1 MSGVPKGGSSRW
13 PLLVIGGVLLVAL
26 ASAGIIQLL
35 GGGDDHTAASSGRPD
50 PNSLSAD
57 QVLVVAG
64 MPPSTGV
71 VTKDDLD
78 HAIEQQAAQAKLKAV
93 PSTTEAK
100 YAELEKAALG
110 ELTDEIWIR
119 GQADEMGIVVSPA
132 EVAGELAA
140 IKKKNFETDA
150 SYEDFMRTSHFT
162 PEDVEERVV
171 LQLLSTKIQ
180 EAISD
185 DAPTPATTGVGAQQS
200 TKLRQTAEQEAF
212 TDFVHEYQSR
222 WRSRTVCAP
231 AYVFERC
238 SNGKSE
244 GAAATGNAIAAP

>member
-1 MSGVPKGGSSRW
+1 MDGVPKGGSSRW
-13 PLLVIGGVLLVAL
+13 PLLVIGVVLLVAL
-26 ASAGIIQLL
+26 AGAGIIQLL
-35 GGGDDHTAASSGRPD
+35 GNGDDDRAAASGERPD
-50 PNSLSAD
+50 PSSLSAD

-64 MPPSTGV
+64 LPPSQGT

-78 HAIEQQAAQAKLKAV
+78 RAIEQQAAQANLKSV
-93 PSTTEAK
+93 PSAAAGK
-100 YAELEKAALG
+100 YDELEEAALA
-110 ELTDEIWIR
+110 ELTDQIWIR
-119 GQADEMGIVVSPA
+119 GQAEEMGIAVSPA
-132 EVAGELAA
+132 ETAGELTA

-162 PEDVEERVV
+162 SADVEARVR

-180 EAISD
+180 ERIVD
-185 DAPTPATTGVGAQQS
+185 DIPPPSTAGARQAV
-200 TKLRQTAEQEAF
+200 KLRQEAEQEAF

-238 SNGKSE
+238 FNGKSE
-244 GAAATGNAIAAP
+244 DGAAAP